1 MFLSNDAFFF
11 FSFSRQG
18 LIYIKKCAIKDGP
31 CNLIL
36 DQGFNPRFLPTVP
49 ILMDKKKL
57 AVIHIVKKELSL
69 SDGEYRNILERI
81 TGVRSAKDLTDNQFH
96 KLMRYFVR
104 TRHYRVTNKGIT
116 LRQKY
121 YLRQLKE
128 RLQWDDA
135 HFQNYI
141 HKYFHNRELETY
153 TRHDASNLI
162 VALNAILKGHGT

>member
-1 MFLSNDAFFF
+1 
-11 FSFSRQG
+11 
-18 LIYIKKCAIKDGP
+18 
-31 CNLIL
+31 
-36 DQGFNPRFLPTVP
+36 
-49 ILMDKKKL
+49 MDKKKL

-96 KLMRYFVR
+96 KLMHYFVR

-128 RLQWDDA
+128 RLQWDDS
-135 HFQNYI
+135 HLQNYI
-141 HKYFHNRELETY
+141 HKYFHNRELKTY
-153 TRHDASNLI
+153 TKHDASNLI
-162 VALNAILKGHGT
+162 VALKTILKSHGTKTENRLTL

>member
-1 MFLSNDAFFF
+1 
-11 FSFSRQG
+11 
-18 LIYIKKCAIKDGP
+18 
-31 CNLIL
+31 
-36 DQGFNPRFLPTVP
+36 
-49 ILMDKKKL
+49 MDKKKL

-81 TGVRSAKDLTDNQFH
+81 TGVRSAKDLTDNRFH

-128 RLQWDDA
+128 SLQWDDA
-135 HFQNYI
+135 CPSQKFIIVIEINSYEFLRGTRDNTLCYI
-141 HKYFHNRELETY
+141 FFRNTGFNPLENEVFELVLSINWSSTC
-153 TRHDASNLI
+153 
-162 VALNAILKGHGT
+162 